1 MLKLPLK
8 YYDESGRILPP
19 KWLYVILAL
28 FSLDW
33 IAFIFSLASRS
44 QTEALLKLFY
54 PQSES
59 LVLALLSS
67 VPIVLGLVLISQRE
81 RLWKKGITGWS
92 RALLPL
98 ILVGVIASLS
108 VQFYHIV
115 SVHWGFEMITAIK
128 VVVSIISLYC
138 ISRSRHLR
146 WMIQDWKKPHCE

>member
-1 MLKLPLK
+1 M
-8 YYDESGRILPP
+8 ILS
-19 KWLYVILAL
+19 L
-28 FSLDW
+28 FSVDW

-59 LVLALLSS
+59 LGLALLSS
-67 VPIVLGLVLISQRE
+67 VPIVLGLLLISQRE
-81 RLWKKGITGWS
+81 RLWNKGYTSWS
-92 RALLPL
+92 GALLPL
-98 ILVGVIASLS
+98 ILMGVIASIC

-115 SVHWGFEMITAIK
+115 SVHWGFELITAIK

-146 WMIQDWKKPHCE
+146 WMIQDWKKPHID